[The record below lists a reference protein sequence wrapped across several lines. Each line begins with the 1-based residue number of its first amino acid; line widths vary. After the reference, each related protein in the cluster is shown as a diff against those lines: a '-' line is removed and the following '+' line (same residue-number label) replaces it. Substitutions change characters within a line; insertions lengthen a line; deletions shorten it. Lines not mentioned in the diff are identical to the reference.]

1 MTTATG
7 TTMTE
12 GARRRIPLPLLL
24 VPFAV
29 AATASTIADW
39 TWPTLVN
46 DHPLVLIGLSSKNRF
61 LLLTAPQ
68 LGMLAFFVVGFL
80 RLLITDPITYVLGR
94 EYGEDALGWIERKTS
109 AEPSDRSMIRR
120 AERLFARAAPLV
132 ILVAPSALWCILAGA
147 ARMKLWLFLTCNVV
161 GTVARLVLF
170 WVAADALREP
180 LEAVLDGVERAQTP
194 LLALTVSLGL
204 VQLVRTRRRRRTV
217 PTSVDA
223 LVLDGGLQL
232 AEEVVA

>member
-1 MTTATG
+1 MTTTGGTG
-7 TTMTE
+7 TAGE
-12 GARRRIPLPLLL
+12 ARRRIPLPLLL

-39 TWPTLVN
+39 TWPSLVN
-46 DHPLVLIGLSSKNRF
+46 DHPLVLIALSSKNRF

-68 LGMLAFFVVGFL
+68 LGMLAFFVVGFF
-80 RLLITDPITYVLGR
+80 RLLVTDPITYVLGR

-109 AEPSDRSMIRR
+109 AEPSERSLLRR

-147 ARMKLWLFLTCNVV
+147 SRMKVWLFVTCNVV
-161 GTVARLVLF
+161 GTVARLALF

-180 LEAVLDGVERAQTP
+180 LEDVLDGVERAQTP
-194 LLALTVSLGL
+194 LLGLTISLGL
-204 VQLVRTRRRRRTV
+204 LQVVRTRRRRRTV
-217 PTSVDA
+217 PTGVET

-232 AEEVVA
+232 AEDVVR